1 MALGKSWG
9 TEFVAVV
16 QRGRS
21 DILACTFRRWPTRRF
36 IRDIKAD
43 WRCWSCA
50 ERIAAVAI
58 VASALVAP
66 ILSVAEGGAALAR

>member
-1 MALGKSWG
+1 MALRKS
-9 TEFVAVV
+9 EFVAVVV

-21 DILACTFRRWPTRRF
+21 DILACTFRRLRPTRRF